1 MKKRFSI
8 LIIFLSLFLSACQED
23 ETEYISGS
31 AAGLDCKQT
40 PAFTK
45 NLGFDPKLSAFSTSE
60 KKVMGLAYIQFS
72 PDGNPANQKVYQHP
86 SWKSAGWLA
95 PMIISPQGNVIVA
108 PAPLINILENKLNK
122 QNIIYVVD
130 GQTGEMRPLIEL
142 QGAKP
147 STERNPYGLLGLAYD
162 CNNHILFASSVMGSD
177 VGEEVGKIYSI
188 DIQTNKVIDE
198 LPNTDAMG
206 IGVNYLNQK
215 KRLFFGKTRT
225 SEIWSIEIDE
235 KGKFK
240 GKARM
245 EISLADLGPRG
256 DDKAR
261 KIRFLPTGEMNVQA
275 VSFFYN
281 LTAPSEK
288 QEAVYRFKYDISQA
302 KWILV
307 ESK

>member
-1 MKKRFSI
+1 MKKILS
-8 LIIFLSLFLSACQED
+8 LIIITSFCLSACQQE
-23 ETEYISGS
+23 EGESISGS
-31 AAGLDCKQT
+31 AAGTDCKQT

-45 NLGFDPKLSAFSTSE
+45 NIGFDPKLSAFSTSE
-60 KKVMGLAYIQFS
+60 KKVMGLAYIQFA

-95 PMIISPQGNVIVA
+95 PMIITPQGNVLVA
-108 PAPLINILENKLNK
+108 PAPVINILENQPDK
-122 QNIIYVVD
+122 QNTIYVVD
-130 GQTGEMRPLIEL
+130 EQTGVMRAWLEL
-142 QGAKP
+142 PSEQKP
-147 STERNPYGLLGLAYD
+147 TEQNPYGLLGLAYD
-162 CNNHILFASSVMGSD
+162 CNNHLLFASSVMGSD
-177 VGEEVGKIYSI
+177 RENERGSIYSI

-215 KRLFFGKTRT
+215 KRLFFGKARV
-225 SEIWSIEIDE
+225 SEIWSIEVDE
-235 KGKFK
+235 KGKFV

-245 EISLADLGPRG
+245 EVSLADLGSRG

-275 VSFFYN
+275 VSFFFN

-288 QEAVYRFKYDISQA
+288 QESVYRFKYEVSQA
-302 KWILV
+302 KWVLNNAPN
-307 ESK
+307 